1 MCSHLVPSSSQVVW
15 SREPMAPDSCT
26 TLPWPCPGNLVLL
39 SCVRCPWVTGSW
51 RGRWWCTARN
61 RIFIF
66 YASHCSQLVLVING
80 RVEEADGNDSWIW
93 GRGGRLNRLAIVN
106 VRILLWFLMIRS
118 VHSELIDKE
127 GNLVF
132 IHSLTWTTG
141 RCIKYTFINSSTCPR
156 IKYVKV
162 IPRNFFRK
170 HVPSSSYSSS
180 S

>member
-66 YASHCSQLVLVING
+66 YASHCSQLGMRLVLVING
-80 RVEEADGNDSWIW
+80 QA
-93 GRGGRLNRLAIVN
+93 GGRWEWQLDMRKRWLRWKAQSIGNHKCPYSV
-106 VRILLWFLMIRS
+106 VILDDKICPHF
-118 VHSELIDKE
+118 HSELIDKE

-132 IHSLTWTTG
+132 IHSLTWTTE
-141 RCIKYTFINSSTCPR
+141 RCIK
-156 IKYVKV
+156 
-162 IPRNFFRK
+162 
-170 HVPSSSYSSS
+170 
-180 S
+180 